1 MSKVNNKDNGTTT
14 LVFQLLALNRQ
25 CLLGKSHLTLAPNTI
40 EWLISLYL
48 LRQKYQYLKSYFDS
62 ALTWLSYDKV
72 LHHMIPIFLV
82 YVDKNYW
89 SITPV
94 FFIKNCVEAFINVWA
109 SEAYLGPREAFM
121 MEEFAKIVIGYFLY
135 PLKTSE
141 NPGGR
146 ENRR

>member
-1 MSKVNNKDNGTTT
+1 
-14 LVFQLLALNRQ
+14 
-25 CLLGKSHLTLAPNTI
+25 
-40 EWLISLYL
+40 
-48 LRQKYQYLKSYFDS
+48 
-62 ALTWLSYDKV
+62 
-72 LHHMIPIFLV
+72 MIPIFLV